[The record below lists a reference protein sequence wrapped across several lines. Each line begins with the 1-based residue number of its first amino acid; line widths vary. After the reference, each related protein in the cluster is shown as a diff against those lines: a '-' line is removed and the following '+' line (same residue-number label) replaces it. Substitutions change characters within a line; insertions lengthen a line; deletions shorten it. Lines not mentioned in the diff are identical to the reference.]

1 MLWSLPHCLY
11 LPAVQTLIPFSLFT
25 PYCFLSQRLHPCF
38 GPLSPA
44 FTIYFIQYDICLC
57 APSFLH
63 HYLLTFPPPFLFLS
77 NLYIP
82 SQCHRSVSTLICDTD
97 SSFYPFPPPNP
108 LFSFPLCALFLTGSQ
123 SIAPPSS
130 IFPFSYI

>member
-44 FTIYFIQYDICLC
+44 FTIYFIQFDICSC
-57 APSFLH
+57 APTFLH
-63 HYLLTFPPPFLFLS
+63 PYLLTFPPTFLL
-77 NLYIP
+77 N
-82 SQCHRSVSTLICDTD
+82 VTD
-97 SSFYPFPPPNP
+97 QY
-108 LFSFPLCALFLTGSQ
+108 LH
-123 SIAPPSS
+123 
-130 IFPFSYI
+130 